1 MQNETIKIEM
11 QVDDTG
17 KMKVNV
23 LTDGM
28 PMAHL
33 VLALEKA
40 KDTVMEVFEMACK
53 ADGITAHYDRKA
65 KLQKLD
71 FVNAKSF

>member
-1 MQNETIKIEM
+1 MKHERIIIET

-53 ADGITAHYDRKA
+53 ADGITSHYDRKA

-71 FVNAKSF
+71 FKTAKNF